1 MKITRKNDEVKAS
14 VETANMLVQDTPVT
28 EEEFVCEE
36 CVLPVPGEPEE
47 VCEECILDVS
57 DEANVRNSARE
68 QIMDIISSLSQF
80 DSLKCKE
87 AIANLSVVYLD
98 LEDDAV
104 AI

>member
-1 MKITRKNDEVKAS
+1 MRITRKNDEVKAS

-36 CVLPVPGEPEE
+36 CALPVPDETE
-47 VCEECILDVS
+47 VCEECVLDASV
-57 DEANVRNSARE
+57 EANVRNYARE

-80 DSLKCKE
+80 DSLKCKD